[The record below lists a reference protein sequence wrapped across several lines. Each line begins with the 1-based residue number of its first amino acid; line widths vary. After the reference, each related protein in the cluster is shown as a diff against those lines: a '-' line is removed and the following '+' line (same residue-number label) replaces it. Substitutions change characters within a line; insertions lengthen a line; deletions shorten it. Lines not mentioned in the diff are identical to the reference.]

1 MNHSMP
7 MSSEQISMRP
17 MDMDL
22 GEGDNEFDLRFIDA
36 MIPHHRGALVMAEDL
51 QEKSTREEM
60 QTLAQNIID
69 SQQGEID
76 LLLQWRDQWY

>member
-7 MSSEQISMRP
+7 MSSEQISMMP

-51 QEKSTREEM
+51 QQKSDKEEM
-60 QTLAQNIID
+60 QTLADNIIN